1 MARRRRPPRREVTPD
16 PKYSNENLTRF
27 INKLMLNGKKTLAYK
42 IVYDA
47 LDKIETDTKQIGIEN
62 DPEYVRTQEFLAK
75 TNNLIARTKAE
86 TDARA
91 KEIEALTNRVG
102 ELIANM
108 GSTSEDAFNLRS
120 ELAVQI
126 DLLKIERETTE
137 GLRRQMLVINKRLET
152 EKQSKSKTE
161 NKLQNLIVSLRAEN
175 KGVRKSLRAL
185 EIQNKNISNTETK
198 LRSELQALR
207 LKHIKSIERLESK
220 FESVLSALRREN
232 ATANKR
238 ILLYV

>member
-1 MARRRRPPRREVTPD
+1 MLYIDEMRLQDKTHFI
-16 PKYSNENLTRF
+16 KYFWIPFLGAWLLLGVKA
-27 INKLMLNGKKTLAYK
+27 IAQ
-42 IVYDA
+42 
-47 LDKIETDTKQIGIEN
+47 DTKQIGIEN

-120 ELAVQI
+120 ELSVQI

-152 EKQSKSKTE
+152 VKQSKSKTK

-175 KGVRKSLRAL
+175 
-185 EIQNKNISNTETK
+185 
-198 LRSELQALR
+198 
-207 LKHIKSIERLESK
+207 
-220 FESVLSALRREN
+220 
-232 ATANKR
+232 
-238 ILLYV
+238 